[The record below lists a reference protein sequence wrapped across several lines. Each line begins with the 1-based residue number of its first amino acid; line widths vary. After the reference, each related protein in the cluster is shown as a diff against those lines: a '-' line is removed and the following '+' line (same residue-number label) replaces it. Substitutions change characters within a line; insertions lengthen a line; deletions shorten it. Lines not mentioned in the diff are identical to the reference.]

1 MTSARARLPVNQN
14 KCVNRRCIYLRVVI
28 ACLAAVSFSPLAFA
42 QTNLFVGA
50 LKQGVVLEFSSLDDI
65 IFTEST
71 FTGLAGPET
80 MVFDSSGNL
89 FVSNGSAKTIKK
101 VTPSGVKTT
110 FASDVDIDGMAFD
123 AFGNLFVSQKSR
135 DLDAGEGVILQF
147 ASDGSRKVFA
157 SGLSNPQGLAFDSA
171 GNLYVAVPSRNVI
184 LKFAPDGRQ
193 TTFASGI
200 SKPHRL
206 AFDAFGFLW
215 VTDPGAEALYAI
227 TPSGVVILVDTSVDD
242 PELTGLNDL
251 AFDEAGNLFLTAG
264 KSVVEIDSTLT
275 TLFTVASVPGGAGG
289 IAVEPPLATNLS
301 TRAFVQG
308 SNGAATTNG
317 HEGALAPGSGSA
329 IAGFIIS
336 GSGPKQV
343 ILRGLGP
350 SLSKFQVA
358 NVLQDPT
365 LDLHDS
371 SGNLIASNDD
381 WQTAAN
387 ANQIP
392 ISLQPSDSR
401 EPAILAALPP
411 GRFTAILRGKNGA
424 SGVGLIEVNDRS
436 NAGSKLSNVS
446 TRGFV
451 GTGDNVMIGGVILS
465 GGNGERMTLIRA
477 LGPTLAQSPFNIAGT
492 LADPTLM
499 LVDANG
505 SVVASND
512 DWKSSQQSEIQ
523 ATGLAPP
530 SDKEAAILTTLP
542 PGSFTAIVAG
552 KNAGTG
558 IALVDLFDS
567 F

>member
-1 MTSARARLPVNQN
+1 VNQN
-14 KCVNRRCIYLRVVI
+14 GCVNFCWIYLRVLI
-28 ACLAAVSFSPLAFA
+28 AGLAVACFSHAAFA

-50 LKQGVVLEFSSLDDI
+50 LKQGVVLEFSSADDV
-65 IFTEST
+65 IFNEST

-123 AFGNLFVSQKSR
+123 AFGNLFVSQKSQ

-147 ASDGSRKVFA
+147 APDGSRRVFA

-301 TRAFVQG
+301 TRVFVQA
-308 SNGAATTNG
+308 SNGAATTSG
-317 HEGALAPGSGSA
+317 QETALVPGSGSA

-336 GSGPKQV
+336 GSSPKQV
-343 ILRGLGP
+343 LIRGLGP
-350 SLSKFQVA
+350 SLSEFQVA
-358 NVLQDPT
+358 NALQDPT

-371 SGNLIASNDD
+371 KGNLIASNDD

-387 ANQIP
+387 AGQIP
-392 ISLQPSDSR
+392 VSLQPSDSR
-401 EPAILAALPP
+401 ESAILATLQP
-411 GRFTAILRGKNGA
+411 GSFTAVLRGKNGT
-424 SGVGLIEVNDRS
+424 SGVGLVEINDRS
-436 NAGSKLSNVS
+436 NGVASKLANVS
-446 TRGFV
+446 TRGLV
-451 GTGDNVMIGGVILS
+451 GTGDNVMIGGLILN
-465 GGNGERMTLIRA
+465 GGVGRRMTLIRA
-477 LGPTLAQSPFNIAGT
+477 LGPTLGQPPFNIAGT
-492 LADPTLM
+492 LTNPTLM

-512 DWKSSQQSEIQ
+512 DWKSSKEGEIQ

-530 SDKEAAILTTLP
+530 NDKEAAILTTLP
-542 PGSFTAIVAG
+542 PGSFTAIVSG
-552 KNAGTG
+552 KNGETG
-558 IALVDLFDS
+558 IALVDVFDA

>member
-28 ACLAAVSFSPLAFA
+28 ACLAAVSLSPLAFA

-123 AFGNLFVSQKSR
+123 AFGNLFVSQKSQ

-215 VTDPGAEALYAI
+215 VTDPDAGALYAI
-227 TPSGVVILVDTSVDD
+227 APAGVVFLIDSSDVD

-264 KSVVEIDSTLT
+264 KSVVEMDSTLT
-275 TLFTVASVPGGAGG
+275 TLFTVAAVPGGAGG
-289 IAVEPPLATNLS
+289 IAIEPPATTNLS
-301 TRAFVQG
+301 TRVSVQG
-308 SNGAATTNG
+308 GDG
-317 HEGALAPGSGSA
+317 VA

-336 GSGPKQV
+336 GPNPKQV
-343 ILRGLGP
+343 LLRGLGP
-350 SLSKFQVA
+350 SLSEFQVA
-358 NVLQDPT
+358 NALQDPT

-371 SGNLIASNDD
+371 SGNFIASNDD
-381 WQTAAN
+381 WQTATN
-387 ANQIP
+387 ADQIP

-424 SGVGLIEVNDRS
+424 GGVGLVEIIDLRS
-436 NAGSKLSNVS
+436 GGTSKLTNVS

-451 GTGDNVMIGGVILS
+451 GTGENVMIGGFILS
-465 GGNGERMTLIRA
+465 GGSGGRMTLIRA
-477 LGPTLAQSPFNIAGT
+477 LGPTLAQSPFNIAGALT
-492 LADPTLM
+492 DPTLM
-499 LVDANG
+499 LIDANG
-505 SVVASND
+505 SLVASNN
-512 DWKSSQQSEIQ
+512 DWKSSQESEIQ

-530 SDKEAAILTTLP
+530 NDKEAAVLTTLP
-542 PGSFTAIVAG
+542 PGSFTAIVSG
-552 KNAGTG
+552 KNGETG
-558 IALVDLFDS
+558 IALVDVFNA